1 MRMSGL
7 DTRLIVFVRR
17 EDKPPTRHIITPF
30 EATLLA
36 LILSSNSVRLL
47 SEHSDSDLS

>member
-17 EDKPPTRHIITPF
+17 EDKAPTRHIITGQPYML
-30 EATLLA
+30 EPDNESLT
-36 LILSSNSVRLL
+36 VV
-47 SEHSDSDLS
+47 